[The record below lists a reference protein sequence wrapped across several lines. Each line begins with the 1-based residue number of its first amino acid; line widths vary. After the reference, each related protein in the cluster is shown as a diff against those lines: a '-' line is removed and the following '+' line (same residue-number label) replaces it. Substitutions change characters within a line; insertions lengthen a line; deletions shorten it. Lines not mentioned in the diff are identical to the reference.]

1 MGSAREGL
9 TVHVD
14 LLGQLNELHLS
25 GHVAHSAHA
34 VAQVP
39 AVDVAIL
46 VLVKFLEGLPEL
58 WGREA
63 SWTGW
68 GGTSGPAGAMAAPT
82 DLGSQTLELPRTMPS
97 SSTWLSRG
105 CPALYQAPFS
115 RGRDVS
121 ASLPSPHLPGWL
133 SNPLP

>member
-1 MGSAREGL
+1 MDKDRWREAGSAREGL

-68 GGTSGPAGAMAAPT
+68 GR
-82 DLGSQTLELPRTMPS
+82 DLWPCWGY
-97 SSTWLSRG
+97 G
-105 CPALYQAPFS
+105 
-115 RGRDVS
+115 
-121 ASLPSPHLPGWL
+121 SPH
-133 SNPLP
+133 